1 MEQGVTPRRPI
12 DSQWETRVVSIRRET
27 DRTEAKRLGRELARH
42 ARLDPERAAALDVVV
57 HELATNLLKHG
68 QRGELWLR
76 TLDGKAVEVAAI
88 DAGPGI
94 QDLERVLN
102 RVSVTGLPN
111 VRRLTQELHVDSKP
125 GGRTYVRA
133 VIRPTSV
140 PTLS

>member
-1 MEQGVTPRRPI
+1 MTQ
-12 DSQWETRVVSIRRET
+12 
-27 DRTEAKRLGRELARH
+27 AKQLGRGLSRRAK
-42 ARLDPERAAALDVVV
+42 LDPERAAALDVII
-57 HELATNLLKHG
+57 HELASNLLKHG

-76 TLDGKAVEVAAI
+76 TLEGKAVEIAAI

-94 QDLERVLN
+94 QDLERELS

-111 VRRLTQELHVDSKP
+111 VKRLSQEFHVDSRP

-133 VIRPTSV
+133 VVRPSSV